1 MVKINKI
8 RYRILCLMLA
18 VFIMFLGIAPRLY
31 VRAADASGSSSEV
44 GADYEKIVNF
54 KESLARTGYMSYFDH
69 SSEGWTYSPVDQVKK
84 EMTLADLSGTSIP
97 GEYGGNSLNSV
108 WNNFVSKTGRSDFDM
123 YVIAGGF
130 YDTYTDS
137 GMSTGTKIFRRAQ
150 IIYVLVPSKSK
161 VCWGLNTEYCNKD
174 GYWSQRIVSIASDA
188 TEMFVFKTGA
198 WDNDTFRYNSYAYYC
213 NGGTSGSTTIAFTE
227 HTLSGLY
234 CQVATDNKDGYDAP
248 FTFTNMATV
257 NISNQS
263 DTTNMVKFL
272 KGDKSVATN
281 ANSSWKDDQLG
292 CDSFGWD
299 SFDMNIVPEPSGE
312 KKLYRLSSVYD
323 YSSYSKMVASPED
336 YQVEYRM
343 SINVTYQLKSS
354 LIDEQSFDLKNPLVS
369 LGDYPQSYQTLL
381 NDVDI
386 DGSTANNIC
395 FGEFM
400 NSLTL
405 GIEAIA
411 DILGHSSVDIVKVS
425 DASLYCTVILHKLG
439 ANSGPSSQVR
449 MYKWDL
455 ATFNKTDLSS
465 QVTTTTEGE
474 GKDKK
479 VTQVVG
485 NDNGKTVVN
494 VTVNVSGGDGGSGG
508 AGGDGGSGGAGG
520 AGGDGGSGGAGG
532 DGGSGGGSGVGVDDD
547 NSKSFWSILK
557 GIVAFFKALLDG
569 ENGLFPVIAAFF
581 EFIPA
586 SFWTVVIGAVVIIAV
601 ISIYRLLKKS

>member
-1 MVKINKI
+1 MKINKI
-8 RYRILCLMLA
+8 QSRVLCLMLA
-18 VFIMFLGIAPRLY
+18 VLVIFLGFTPRSVY
-31 VRAADASGSSSEV
+31 AADTSSTSSEV
-44 GADYEKIVNF
+44 GTDYEKIVNF

-84 EMTLADLSGTSIP
+84 DMTLADLSGTGIP

-108 WNNFVSKTGRSDFDM
+108 WNTFCSKTGRSDYEM

-137 GMSTGTKIFRRAQ
+137 GMSTGTKTFRRAQ

-161 VCWGLNTEYCNKD
+161 VCWGLNTEYTNKD
-174 GYWSQRIVSIASDA
+174 GFWSQRIVSIASDA
-188 TEMFVFKTGA
+188 TDMFVFTAGT
-198 WDNDTFRYNSYAYYC
+198 WNGDTFRFNSYGYYC
-213 NGGTSGSTTIAFTE
+213 NGGSSGMNSISFPS
-227 HTLSGLY
+227 HTFSGIY
-234 CQVATDNKDGYDAP
+234 CQVSTDNKDNYEAP

-257 NISNQS
+257 KISSQS

-281 ANSSWKDDQLG
+281 SNSSWKDDQLG

-312 KKLYRLSSVYD
+312 KKLYRLSSAYD

-343 SINVTYQLKSS
+343 SINVTYQYKST
-354 LIDEQSFDLKNPLVS
+354 LIDEQSFDLNNPLVS
-369 LGDYPQSYQTLL
+369 LGNYPQSYQTLL
-381 NDVDI
+381 NDIDI
-386 DGSTANNIC
+386 DGSTANNVC
-395 FGEFM
+395 FGQFM
-400 NSLTL
+400 DYLMSAFEDWCYIFGTDA
-405 GIEAIA
+405 G
-411 DILGHSSVDIVKVS
+411 DIVKVS

-439 ANSGPSSQVR
+439 ANAGPSSQVR

-455 ATFNKTDLSS
+455 ATFNKTDLSA

-479 VTQVVG
+479 VTKIVG
-485 NDNGKTVVN
+485 NDDGKTVVN
-494 VTVNVSGGDGGSGG
+494 VTVNVSGGDGGD
-508 AGGDGGSGGAGG
+508 GGDGGNGGNGG
-520 AGGDGGSGGAGG
+520 NGGTGGSGSGA
-532 DGGSGGGSGVGVDDD
+532 GVDDD

-569 ENGLFPVIAAFF
+569 NNGLFPVIAAFF
-581 EFIPA
+581 KFIPT
-586 SFWTVVIGAVVIIAV
+586 SFWTVVIGAIVIIAV

>member
-44 GADYEKIVNF
+44 GTDYEKIVNF

-108 WNNFVSKTGRSDFDM
+108 WNTFCSKTGKSDYEM

-137 GMSTGTKIFRRAQ
+137 GMSTGTKTFRRAQ
-150 IIYVLVPSKSK
+150 IIYVLVPSKTK
-161 VCWGLNTEYCNKD
+161 VCWGLNTEYTNKD
-174 GYWSQRIVSIASDA
+174 GIWSQHIVSIVSDA
-188 TEMFVFKTGA
+188 TDMFVFTAGT
-198 WDNDTFRYNSYAYYC
+198 WNGDTFRFNSYGYYC
-213 NGGTSGSTTIAFTE
+213 NGGSSGMNNIKFPT
-227 HTLSGLY
+227 HTFSGIY
-234 CQVATDNKDGYDAP
+234 CQVSTDNKDGYDAP

-257 NISNQS
+257 KISNQS

-299 SFDMNIVPEPSGE
+299 SFDMNVVPDGNQGDNF
-312 KKLYRLSSVYD
+312 LYRISASYD
-323 YSSYSKMVASPED
+323 YSSYEKMLASPED
-336 YQVEYRM
+336 YQVEFRFCLRALYTRKSNAIEDRSFTM
-343 SINVTYQLKSS
+343 DSIK
-354 LIDEQSFDLKNPLVS
+354 FS
-369 LGDYPQSYQTLL
+369 LGDHLNNYQGILSNL
-381 NDVDI
+381 NV
-386 DGSTANNIC
+386 
-395 FGEFM
+395 F
-400 NSLTL
+400 
-405 GIEAIA
+405 
-411 DILGHSSVDIVKVS
+411 SVDGGFMVQLREVISSPIENFAALVGCDAGDIIQCQRS
-425 DASLYCTVILHKLG
+425 DLYCTVVLYKLG
-439 ANSGPSSQVR
+439 SNAGPSSQVKL
-449 MYKWDL
+449 YKWDIK
-455 ATFNKTDLSS
+455 TWNKTDLSTH
-465 QVTTTTEGE
+465 VTTTTEGE
-474 GKDKK
+474 GKEKK
-479 VTQVVG
+479 VTQIVG
-485 NDNGKTVVN
+485 NDDGKTVVN
-494 VTVNVSGGDGGSGG
+494 VTVNVSGGN
-508 AGGDGGSGGAGG
+508 GGDGG

-532 DGGSGGGSGVGVDDD
+532 DGGSGGGSGTGVDDD

-569 ENGLFPVIAAFF
+569 NDGLFPVIAAFF
-581 EFIPA
+581 KFIPA